1 MSVRNFWTV
10 FLKIMGI
17 WLVIG
22 GFTTLAQF
30 MSAFTFLGSNQNE
43 NWWTILSVV
52 GLLLLT
58 ITMYFVVLWIFVFK
72 TSWLIDKLKLEKGFH
87 EEKIEFNVQ
96 TSSILTIATIVIG
109 GLIFIDALPQLCK
122 QVFFFF
128 QQKNQFVESPSSEWV
143 IFYLVK
149 TLVGYLLVTNSKVI
163 VKFLQK
169 QSI

>member
-1 MSVRNFWTV
+1 
-10 FLKIMGI
+10 
-17 WLVIG
+17 
-22 GFTTLAQF
+22 
-30 MSAFTFLGSNQNE
+30 
-43 NWWTILSVV
+43 
-52 GLLLLT
+52 
-58 ITMYFVVLWIFVFK
+58 
-72 TSWLIDKLKLEKGFH
+72 LKLEKGFH